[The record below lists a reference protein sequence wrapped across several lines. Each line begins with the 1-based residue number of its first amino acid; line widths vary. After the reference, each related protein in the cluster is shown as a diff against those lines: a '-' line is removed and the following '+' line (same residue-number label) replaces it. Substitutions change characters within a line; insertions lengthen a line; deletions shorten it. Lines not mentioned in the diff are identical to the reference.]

1 MTYPCKD
8 AYGKMVSIFDS
19 GCDISILGHGWMIV
33 MDLNELIYC
42 TGPFLASGSEHETA
56 IDLSMP

>member
-19 GCDISILGHGWMIV
+19 GCDISVLGNGWMTV
-33 MDLNELIYC
+33 VDLNEHIYC
-42 TGPFLASGSEHETA
+42 KGPFLASGSEHETA
-56 IDLSMP
+56 C